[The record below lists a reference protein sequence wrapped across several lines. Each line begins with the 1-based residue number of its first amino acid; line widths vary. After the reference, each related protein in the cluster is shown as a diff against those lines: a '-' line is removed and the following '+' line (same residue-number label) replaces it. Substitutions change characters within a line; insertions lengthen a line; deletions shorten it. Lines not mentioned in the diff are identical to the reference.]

1 MARICNKNPKLTR
14 CHVKIKGR
22 CVKLQDVVRA
32 FVCVHAQDS
41 QREEHLQTLK
51 QLHWVTMR
59 YCLPFTPTRK
69 GHLPFSLPKTNQEFL
84 EGRLK
89 SLKIFCLWLLAL
101 HPSWSHTCRK
111 RCRFTAC
118 THMSAYTPSC
128 YFTRHLV
135 IYTTSCHLYTSC
147 KLGVFVTNGVT
158 YYSVPEHHNTVS
170 FAQVLDTVPATT
182 CRGVVKCSGK
192 TLWLLPFVHTHK
204 STKTV

>member
-1 MARICNKNPKLTR
+1 MAWICNKNPKLTR

-41 QREEHLQTLK
+41 QQEEHLQTLK

-89 SLKIFCLWLLAL
+89 YLKIFCLWLLAL
-101 HPSWSHTCRK
+101 HPLSISHMQKALLFHCM
-111 RCRFTAC
+111 C
-118 THMSAYTPSC
+118 THECLHTVLL
-128 YFTRHLV
+128 F
-135 IYTTSCHLYTSC
+135 YTTPRNL
-147 KLGVFVTNGVT
+147 
-158 YYSVPEHHNTVS
+158 HN
-170 FAQVLDTVPATT
+170 VL
-182 CRGVVKCSGK
+182 S
-192 TLWLLPFVHTHK
+192 FVH
-204 STKTV
+204 VL